1 MNHKS
6 IYLADAQLNESILG
20 IVAMIAIGT
29 FFLIRKKVQNDDS
42 PGSGSTTQ
50 NHLGTA
56 VFYCLALAIFSTDT
70 LKWISIR
77 DNYRETI
84 GTTTGPTDKDLI
96 NYEYYLNNRKYNSL
110 GEKTYP
116 FNNHFP
122 DIEKIG
128 GRYVVIYDSTD
139 PELSLIDFK
148 RRVKN

>member
-1 MNHKS
+1 MNHRS
-6 IYLADAQLNESILG
+6 IYLADAQLNESIFG
-20 IVAMIAIGT
+20 IVAIIAVGT

-42 PGSGSTTQ
+42 PGSGNSTQ

-56 VFYCLALAIFSTDT
+56 VFYCMAIAVFWTDT

-77 DNYRETI
+77 NNYTEAI
-84 GTTTGPTDKDLI
+84 GITTGPTEKGLI
-96 NYEYYLNNRKYNSL
+96 KYEYFVNNQKYSSL

-116 FNNHFP
+116 FNNNFP
-122 DIEKIG
+122 NIEKDG
-128 GRYVVIYDSTD
+128 GRYIVVYDSTN